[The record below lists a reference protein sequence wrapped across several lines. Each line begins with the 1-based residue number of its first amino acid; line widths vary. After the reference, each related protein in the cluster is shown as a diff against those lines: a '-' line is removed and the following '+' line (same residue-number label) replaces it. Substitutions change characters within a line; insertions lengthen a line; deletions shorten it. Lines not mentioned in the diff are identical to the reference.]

1 MDKRF
6 LHKVVGQLIRETE
19 IDRYKKKVYFPFLS
33 FDFSFFLL
41 FPTNSPYDLSFSLSS
56 TSIFSFFKHCRE
68 IYGLTDDEIDY
79 VWNEYINSITYL
91 IKNG

>member
-19 IDRYKKKVYFPFLS
+19 IDRYKKKVYFPFDPYLHFSS
-33 FDFSFFLL
+33 FMFSSLL
-41 FPTNSPYDLSFSLSS
+41 HFSSPTPSSFY
-56 TSIFSFFKHCRE
+56 KHCRD
-68 IYGLTDDEIDY
+68 IYGLNEEEIKY
-79 VWNEYINSITYL
+79 VWNEYKNSITFL

>member
-19 IDRYKKKVYFPFLS
+19 IDRYKKKVYFPFSLKFHS
-33 FDFSFFLL
+33 YYI
-41 FPTNSPYDLSFSLSS
+41 FPTYPPSSFY
-56 TSIFSFFKHCRE
+56 KHCRD
-68 IYGLTDDEIDY
+68 IYGLNKSEIDY
-79 VWNEYINSITYL
+79 VWNEYSNSITYL

>member
-19 IDRYKKKVYFPFLS
+19 IDRYKKKVYFPFFLS
-33 FDFSFFLL
+33 LFSLSFLL
-41 FPTNSPYDLSFSLSS
+41 FSSPSILSFPSLLSS
-56 TSIFSFFKHCRE
+56 FYKHCRD
-68 IYGLTDDEIDY
+68 IYGLNDDEIDY
-79 VWNEYINSITYL
+79 VWEEYRNSIIYL